1 VIELFGGGALGSM
14 LGGLF
19 RLVPEFLKWLDKK
32 DERAHE
38 RAMFAQQCDLE
49 RTRGQIKL
57 GEIDAQRQ
65 AGNDAG
71 ALEALNAAINQTLK
85 HPDVVARFKSLGADI
100 VGGPPSVLDTYFR
113 SEVNKWT
120 RLAEQ
125 VKFEAAD

>member
-1 VIELFGGGALGSM
+1 MAESGYPNFNVAEWVGIFAPVGTPAPIIE
-14 LGGLF
+14 
-19 RLVPEFLKWLDKK
+19 K
-32 DERAHE
+32 
-38 RAMFAQQCDLE
+38 
-49 RTRGQIKL
+49 
-57 GEIDAQRQ
+57 
-65 AGNDAG
+65 
-71 ALEALNAAINQTLK
+71 LNAAINQTLK